1 MAEIIYKDANWK
13 TLETRD
19 VDDDSITGASI
30 SELYQLCCG
39 EDHKKKCSHDW
50 AYVVIFGERECF
62 DNVKEC
68 EEKHPHL
75 FEVDINNDLGLTA
88 VTFRK

>member
-13 TLETRD
+13 TFDRRE
-19 VDDDSITGASI
+19 VDDSSVVGASI

-39 EDHKKKCSHDW
+39 EDHKRKCPQDW
-50 AYVVIFGERECF
+50 VFATVFGERECF
-62 DNVKEC
+62 DHINEC

-75 FEVDINNDLGLTA
+75 FEVDVNNDLGLTA
-88 VTFRK
+88 VRFKK